1 LTKIQSLVINFRSS
15 LLKTWL
21 IIICDM
27 VFFIPFKQFTFIFIK
42 YQIHRIINK
51 SFVYRYFFI
60 YTFIETNKN
69 FHHVWKCVNYIFD
82 CHVYRLR
89 FVRYVL
95 DVFVCFNEGINK
107 EISIHKTFIYYSMN
121 LIFNKNECEL
131 FIRNEKNH
139 ITNYYQ
145 SRFQ

>member
-1 LTKIQSLVINFRSS
+1 
-15 LLKTWL
+15 LLKVAL
-21 IIICDM
+21 ITINRPTIHVQSNLVVSNSRGPPENTRSYPRFDLSWIDYDVSC
-27 VFFIPFKQFTFIFIK
+27 FIDKG
-42 YQIHRIINK
+42 
-51 SFVYRYFFI
+51 SDVC
-60 YTFIETNKN
+60 
-69 FHHVWKCVNYIFD
+69 FHHVWKCVKYIFD

-95 DVFVCFNEGINK
+95 DVFVFFDERINK

-131 FIRNEKNH
+131 FKRNKKND
-139 ITNYYQ
+139 ILNYYQ